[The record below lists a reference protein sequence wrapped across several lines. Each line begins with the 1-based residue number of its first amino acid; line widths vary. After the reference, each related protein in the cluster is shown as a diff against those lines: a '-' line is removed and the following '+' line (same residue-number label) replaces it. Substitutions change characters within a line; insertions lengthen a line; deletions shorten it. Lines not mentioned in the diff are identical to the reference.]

1 MTWPMPTIVAS
12 VFMKA
17 PAFGIGVPKT
27 IGDSRRGSSV
37 SRYNPAVLL
46 FCRLF
51 LHEANKMSLHSI
63 FPNQPQMSCAKFS
76 RPCEIQTLGLEGRRV
91 ISQGRKPQKPR

>member
-1 MTWPMPTIVAS
+1 MTRAKTINTASDPIASDAAADMTWPMPTIVAS

-37 SRYNPAVLL
+37 SRSVPSNRVAMP
-46 FCRLF
+46 
-51 LHEANKMSLHSI
+51 SLI
-63 FPNQPQMSCAKFS
+63 
-76 RPCEIQTLGLEGRRV
+76 
-91 ISQGRKPQKPR
+91 